1 MSLGDLSELAMDAYN
16 SGGNLLQTDQYP
28 LSILQEVREEKNIVV
43 PETGHRAA
51 AGLIGQA

>member
-1 MSLGDLSELAMDAYN
+1 VSLGDPSELAMEAYN
-16 SGGNLLQTDQYP
+16 SGGNLLQADQYP

-51 AGLIGQA
+51 ARLIGQA